1 MMNLIIIFLF
11 FRFSMAMDPVK
22 KLTCSLPTFKKLVVD
37 RTTLNEYSIKE
48 YSKLFPDKVKKPAIY
63 MYPAGLRGYYNLGV
77 ACYLKQNYNLD
88 DYIICGAS
96 AGAWNSLVMAYKGN
110 SMNFCTKILRNIKEE
125 CKASTIYDQQLF
137 LQNYFINNY
146 NISDFYFNNTYL
158 SVCIKENEKT
168 QFSTHLYTNF
178 KTMKDITNCCL
189 ASSNIPLITGP
200 KSLYYDGFYA
210 IDGGFNPRP
219 FFDKIKPT
227 LEIRYDMWNRKEKEI
242 PPTTMF
248 YALQDLDIEKSFFM
262 GVNDCYANEIK
273 IDKLFHKGDN
283 L

>member
-1 MMNLIIIFLF
+1 MNLILLSLL
-11 FRFSMAMDPVK
+11 FRFSLAMDPVK

-137 LQNYFINNY
+137 LQNYFIDNY
-146 NISDFYFNNTYL
+146 KISDFHLNNTYL
-158 SVCIKENEKT
+158 SVCIKENEKP
-168 QFSTHLYTNF
+168 NF
-178 KTMKDITNCCL
+178 PPIFIQILNNERHTSCCL

-210 IDGGFNPRP
+210 IDGGFNP
-219 FFDKIKPT
+219 
-227 LEIRYDMWNRKEKEI
+227 
-242 PPTTMF
+242 
-248 YALQDLDIEKSFFM
+248 
-262 GVNDCYANEIK
+262 
-273 IDKLFHKGDN
+273 KLFLIKSN
-283 L
+283 LL